1 MKIIQTEQQKEKKIK
16 KLKFFK
22 ETETT
27 LSGIHSRYR
36 VLMKGTGRESGSKCI
51 WRNNNKIIVLRK
63 NVDIQVQEVQNIP
76 DRMNPKKST
85 QRRIAIK
92 IGRVEET
99 SKI

>member
-36 VLMKGTGRESGSKCI
+36 VLMKGTGRESGT
-51 WRNNNKIIVLRK
+51 NVFEEIITKLLF
-63 NVDIQVQEVQNIP
+63 
-76 DRMNPKKST
+76 
-85 QRRIAIK
+85 
-92 IGRVEET
+92 
-99 SKI
+99 

>member
-1 MKIIQTEQQKEKKIK
+1 MKRI
-16 KLKFFK
+16 
-22 ETETT
+22 
-27 LSGIHSRYR
+27 
-36 VLMKGTGRESGSKCI
+36 GRESGSKCV

-63 NVDIQVQEVQNIP
+63 NVDIQVQEAQNIP